1 MLGSRRVR
9 EVTCP
14 SCAAT
19 WPRRTSRFCGACGT
33 SLTASTAGSHLAE
46 GGPPDEDELAGDRRY
61 GVRSRRLELIAAA
74 VLVVI
79 VGIAITIAASVS
91 EPPLDTGSD
100 HVELP
105 APDELPDEDPD
116 APPDGALQDRDPAS
130 EEARSNDV
138 PLRGPTTITCVPAGC
153 ERWRTELPDGSVI
166 PAHDLLIHVE
176 RKVGPPTDWPDESR
190 EEPSRAFALLTALD
204 PSDGRIVW
212 DRQLEKPH
220 LTEPGVQVQVL
231 PVDESLVL
239 VLWGRQIFALDA
251 PTGERRWG
259 TFRAPAARPD
269 RPGVDGEVV
278 VWWPDAVGDGHDHA
292 DQPDAGRSLTAPP
305 GALTSLDRRS
315 GAVGWRISTRLVMF
329 AHGQAVTLSEDG
341 TTLAGIDLE
350 DRRRVWSRELTLP
363 GEREPQVLTEGRLA
377 LLSDGS
383 IEVIDTAS
391 GETVARRELSLPEVF
406 DVEVIGTTAVVHRSQ
421 EPPPMASAGSARSS
435 VYLQDLT
442 DPDRPPRQVGDVVAV
457 QPLPTR
463 SPTGGTPWERAP
475 TAGLAI
481 VTQPDDTVHLTV
493 LDSDGAIPSTTDPGQ
508 GRVIDLP
515 AERTVT
521 AVLGSQGQVVVAH
534 GEEGVDHSPWLISGD
549 ARAEV
554 QGHAEVVTAEPELVI
569 RTADGLVGLDLG
581 QDTDAS

>member
-33 SLTASTAGSHLAE
+33 SLTASTTGSHLAE
-46 GGPPDEDELAGDRRY
+46 GGPPDEGELAGDRRY

-105 APDELPDEDPD
+105 APDELPDEDRD
-116 APPDGALQDRDPAS
+116 APPEGALQDREPAS
-130 EEARSNDV
+130 EEARSNDL
-138 PLRGPTTITCVPAGC
+138 PLRGPTRITCVPAGC

-190 EEPSRAFALLTALD
+190 EEPSRAFAVLTALD

-220 LTEPGVQVQVL
+220 LPGVPVHVL

-269 RPGVDGEVV
+269 RPGIDGEVV
-278 VWWPDAVGDGHDHA
+278 VWWPDAVGDGRDHA
-292 DQPDAGRSLTAPP
+292 DQLDVGRSLTAPH
-305 GALTSLDRRS
+305 GELSSLDRRS
-315 GAVGWRISTRLVMF
+315 GTVGWRFPTRLVMF

-350 DRRRVWSRELTLP
+350 NRRRVWSRELTLP
-363 GEREPQVLTEGRLA
+363 GERDPQVLTEGRIA
-377 LLSDGS
+377 LLSDGR

-391 GETVARRELSLPEVF
+391 GETVAGRELSLPEAF
-406 DVEVIGTTAVVHRSQ
+406 HVEVIGTTAVVHQPQ

-435 VYLQDLT
+435 VYLHDLT
-442 DPDRPPRQVGDVVAV
+442 DPDRSPSQVGDVVAV
-457 QPLPTR
+457 QPLPMR
-463 SPTGGTPWERAP
+463 SPTARTPWEHAP
-475 TAGLAI
+475 TEALAI
-481 VTQPDDTVHLTV
+481 TTQPDDTVHLTV
-493 LDSDGAIPSTTDPGQ
+493 LGSDGAIPSTTDPEQ
-508 GRVIDLP
+508 RRVIDLP

-534 GEEGVDHSPWLISGD
+534 GEEGFDHSPWLVSGD

-554 QGHAEVVTAEPELVI
+554 QGRAEVVTAEPELVI
-569 RTADGLVGLDLG
+569 QTAEGLIGLDLG
-581 QDTDAS
+581 QRPR